1 MGGDEGASVAVPA
14 TLTALS
20 EHPWL
25 RAFVVGDQ
33 ARIEPL
39 LASAAADIRSRIEVV
54 HTVEQIEMGE
64 APSLALR
71 NKKRSSMRL
80 VVELVRDGRAS
91 GCVSAGNTGALMAI
105 AGYCLNT
112 IESIER
118 PAILARL
125 PRENGQTLLMDAGA
139 NVDSNSERLH
149 QFALMGA
156 AVASVLSPGSSPRV
170 ALLNVGTE
178 DNKGN
183 DRIRAANELIR
194 SDSRLN
200 YIGYVEGGDLFL
212 DKADVV
218 VCDGFVG
225 NVVIKTSEGMARFL
239 MSRMS
244 AGGMGGWAG
253 RLVGWVM
260 KPLLRRLWQQLDPG
274 RYNGATLVG
283 VKGVV
288 VKSHGSADA
297 DQFAHAIRLALDEV
311 HRDLPRVIERWLD

>member
-1 MGGDEGASVAVPA
+1 MGGDEGVPVAVPA
-14 TLTALS
+14 TLSVLD

-25 RAFVVGDQ
+25 RALLVGDQ
-33 ARIEPL
+33 TLIEPL
-39 LASAAADIRSRIEVV
+39 LQSTPSALRSRIEVV
-54 HTVEQIEMGE
+54 HTTERVDMGE
-64 APSLALR
+64 SPASALR
-71 NKKRSSMRL
+71 NKKRSSMRIAI
-80 VVELVRDGRAS
+80 ELVRDGRAA

-125 PRENGQTLLMDAGA
+125 PRENGQTLLVDAGA
-139 NVDSNSERLH
+139 NVESNGERLH

-156 AVASVLSPGSSPRV
+156 AVASALAPGSSPRV

-183 DRIRAANELIR
+183 DRIRAANELMR
-194 SDSRLN
+194 GDPRLN
-200 YIGYVEGGDLFL
+200 YTGYVEGGDLFL
-212 DKADVV
+212 DKVDVV

-225 NVVIKTSEGMARFL
+225 NVVIKTSEGMVRFMMGRL
-239 MSRMS
+239 TS
-244 AGGMGGWAG
+244 AGGRGVWG
-253 RLVGWVM
+253 RLAGWVL
-260 KPLLRRLWQQLDPG
+260 KPLLRRMWQQMDPG

-288 VKSHGSADA
+288 VKSHGAADSV
-297 DQFAHAIRLALDEV
+297 QFSHAIRLAVEEV
-311 HRDLPRVIERWLD
+311 HRDLPRVIEHWLG